1 MQEVLPKLQPNLS
14 AASQAMRAA
23 TLRVLCCY
31 NAPFAP
37 QPASEGGT
45 NAPPAPSDVLP
56 LLLQIESQTC
66 TTENGRRVRFAC
78 ALI

>member
-1 MQEVLPKLQPNLS
+1 MLQPNLS

-23 TLRVLCCY
+23 TLRVVCCY

-37 QPASEGGT
+37 APTTESSGPP
-45 NAPPAPSDVLP
+45 APPAPSDVLP

-66 TTENGRRVRFAC
+66 TTENGRRVSPKPQGVGTLF
-78 ALI
+78 